1 MTPSATGNKL
11 TSASSPIAFKTIVA
25 IGAGMFLGVLSANS
39 LPLLV
44 GALLDGLAI
53 NNAQAGAL
61 GTLELL
67 AVAGAT
73 FALASKAGR
82 ISCARLAIVGTVIA
96 IAGQLISTLTSSFYL
111 LLIARV
117 VVGAGLGC
125 AYAAAAMAAAST
137 RNPDRAIGYGNTTAL
152 GAVALYLPVLAI
164 IIFRFG
170 YQGAYV
176 GLGIL
181 CFILIPLLRW
191 LRYDGESHLS
201 AETDSGPAVLPLTAL
216 LASIAF
222 FNVAAGAIWGF
233 SERMGV
239 QAGLTVDQIGLI
251 IAAGTISGII
261 GSALGGW
268 LGDRWGRSIP
278 VMISLLI
285 AGLAYFVL
293 AGAADGVTYIV
304 GINLYWIT
312 YMFLFPLFIG
322 AGAALDNDNSGRA
335 ATLAA
340 GTISLTIAI
349 GPLCGGLI
357 STWFSYSA
365 IGWFSLAMCLLSAGA
380 FRMTEFSASNRP
392 AISQ

>member
-1 MTPSATGNKL
+1 
-11 TSASSPIAFKTIVA
+11 
-25 IGAGMFLGVLSANS
+25 MFLGVLSANS
-39 LPLLV
+39 LPLLI

-53 NNAQAGAL
+53 NDAQAGAL

-73 FALASKAGR
+73 FALASKAGK
-82 ISCARLAIVGTVIA
+82 ISCVRLALIGTLVAIV
-96 IAGQLISTLTSSFYL
+96 GQLISTLTDSFYL
-111 LLIARV
+111 LLLARV
-117 VVGAGLGC
+117 IVGTGLGC

-137 RNPDRAIGYGNTTAL
+137 KNPDRAIGYGNTTAL
-152 GAVALYLPVLAI
+152 VAVALYLPVLAI
-164 IIFRFG
+164 TIARFG
-170 YQGAYV
+170 YKGAYV
-176 GLGIL
+176 GLGVL
-181 CFILIPLLRW
+181 CLILIPLLRW
-191 LRYDGESHLS
+191 LRYDEAS
-201 AETDSGPAVLPLTAL
+201 DSFADIKSGLAVLPLAGL
-216 LASIAF
+216 LASIGF
-222 FNVAAGAIWGF
+222 FNIAAGAVWGF

-268 LGDRWGRSIP
+268 LGARWGRSIP
-278 VMISLLI
+278 VMISLVI

-293 AGAADGVTYIV
+293 AGAADGITYIV
-304 GINLYWIT
+304 GINLYWVT

-322 AGAALDNDNSGRA
+322 TGAALDNDNSGRA

-349 GPLCGGLI
+349 GPFCGGLI

-365 IGWFSLAMCLLSAGA
+365 IGWFSLALCLLSAGA
-380 FRMTEFSASNRP
+380 FWMIDFAPAKSVHRMKS
-392 AISQ
+392 

>member
-1 MTPSATGNKL
+1 MNVDSGT
-11 TSASSPIAFKTIVA
+11 AFKTIVA

-39 LPLLV
+39 LPLLI

-73 FALASKAGR
+73 FALASKAGK
-82 ISCARLAIVGTVIA
+82 ISCARLALVGTLIA
-96 IAGQLISTLTSSFYL
+96 IVGQLISTLTDSFYL
-111 LLIARV
+111 LLLARV
-117 VVGAGLGC
+117 VVGGGLGC

-137 RNPDRAIGYGNTTAL
+137 RNPDRAVGYGNTTAL
-152 GAVALYLPVLAI
+152 VAVALYLPVLAI
-164 IIFRFG
+164 IIAEFG
-170 YQGAYV
+170 YRGAYI
-176 GLGIL
+176 GLGVL

-191 LRYDGESHLS
+191 LRYDGESDSS
-201 AETDSGPAVLPLTAL
+201 AETKSGLAVLPLASL
-216 LASIAF
+216 LAAITF
-222 FNVAAGAIWGF
+222 FNIAAGAVWGF
-233 SERMGV
+233 AERMGV

-251 IAAGTISGII
+251 IATGTISGII
-261 GSALGGW
+261 GSTLGGW
-268 LGDRWGRSIP
+268 LGDRWGRALP
-278 VMISLLI
+278 VIISLVI

-293 AGAADGVTYIV
+293 AGAADAITYIV
-304 GINLYWIT
+304 GINLYWVT

-322 AGAALDNDNSGRA
+322 TGAALDHDKSGRA

-349 GPLCGGLI
+349 GPLFGGLI

-365 IGWFSLAMCLLSAGA
+365 IGWFSLALCLLSAGA
-380 FRMTEFSASNRP
+380 FWKIDFVTNNQP
-392 AISQ
+392 ATSR

>member
-1 MTPSATGNKL
+1 MNVDSGT
-11 TSASSPIAFKTIVA
+11 AFKTIVA

-39 LPLLV
+39 LPLLI

-73 FALASKAGR
+73 FALASKAGK
-82 ISCARLAIVGTVIA
+82 ISCARLALVGTLIA
-96 IAGQLISTLTSSFYL
+96 IVGQLISTLTDSFYL
-111 LLIARV
+111 LLLARV
-117 VVGAGLGC
+117 VVGGGLGC

-137 RNPDRAIGYGNTTAL
+137 RNPDRAVGYGNTTAL
-152 GAVALYLPVLAI
+152 VAVALYLPVLAI
-164 IIFRFG
+164 IIAEFG
-170 YQGAYV
+170 YRGAYI
-176 GLGIL
+176 GLGVL

-191 LRYDGESHLS
+191 LRYDGESDSS
-201 AETDSGPAVLPLTAL
+201 AETKSGLAVLPLASL
-216 LASIAF
+216 LAAITF
-222 FNVAAGAIWGF
+222 FNIAAGAVWGF
-233 SERMGV
+233 AERMGV

-251 IAAGTISGII
+251 IATGTISGII
-261 GSALGGW
+261 GSTLGGW
-268 LGDRWGRSIP
+268 LGDRWGRALP
-278 VMISLLI
+278 VIISLVI

-293 AGAADGVTYIV
+293 AGAADAITYIV
-304 GINLYWIT
+304 GINLYWVT

-322 AGAALDNDNSGRA
+322 TGAALDHDKSGRA

-349 GPLCGGLI
+349 GPLFGGLI

-365 IGWFSLAMCLLSAGA
+365 IGWFSLALCLLSAGA
-380 FRMTEFSASNRP
+380 FWQIDFVTNNQP
-392 AISQ
+392 ATSR